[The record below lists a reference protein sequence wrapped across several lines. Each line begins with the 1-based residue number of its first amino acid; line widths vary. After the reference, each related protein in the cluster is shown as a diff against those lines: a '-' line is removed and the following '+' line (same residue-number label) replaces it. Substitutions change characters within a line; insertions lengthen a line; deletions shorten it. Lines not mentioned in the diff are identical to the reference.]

1 VTSKRG
7 HLALLGSFLLILLWS
22 AIHPRSY
29 FIWILEVFPA
39 IIGAIV
45 LIVIYPKVKLTMLV
59 YCLIWLHA
67 LVLILGGHWTYAEM
81 PLFNWLRDEF
91 GLARNYYDR
100 LGHVMQGFVP
110 AIIAREVLLRNQ
122 VVKGKGWLFFIVTCI
137 CLAISA
143 FYEFVEWWVAVSSGT
158 AADDFLATQGD
169 VWDTQ
174 WDMFMALCGAIVS
187 QLLLARWHD
196 RQLAALGRR
205 YSGNPSLR
213 HARKLLRA
221 LPVLETGAASGG

>member
-1 VTSKRG
+1 MKTARI

-22 AIHPRSY
+22 AIHPKSH
-29 FIWILEVFPA
+29 FIWFLEVVPA

-45 LIVIYPKVKLTMLV
+45 LIAIYPKVRLTMLL

-67 LVLILGGHWTYAEM
+67 LVLILGGYWTYAEM

-91 GLARNYYDR
+91 GLVRNYYNR

-110 AIIAREVLLRNQ
+110 AMIAREILLR
-122 VVKGKGWLFFIVTCI
+122 KGIVNGRGWLFFIVACI

-143 FYEFVEWWVAVSSGT
+143 FYELIEWRVAVSSGT

-174 WDMFMALCGAIVS
+174 WDMLMALCGAVAS
-187 QLLLARWHD
+187 QLLLAGWHQ
-196 RQLAALGRR
+196 RQIA
-205 YSGNPSLR
+205 SLR
-213 HARKLLRA
+213 GR
-221 LPVLETGAASGG
+221 

>member
-1 VTSKRG
+1 MTPKHW
-7 HLALLGSFLLILLWS
+7 HLALLGTFLLILLWS
-22 AIHPRSY
+22 GIRPFDY

-45 LIVIYPKVKLTMLV
+45 LIAIYPKIRLTMLV

-110 AIIAREVLLRNQ
+110 AIIAREVFLRNKI
-122 VVKGKGWLFFIVTCI
+122 VNGRDWLFFIVTCV

-143 FYEFVEWWVAVSSGT
+143 FYEFIEWWVAVSSGT

-174 WDMFMALCGAIVS
+174 WDMFMALCGAIAS

-196 RQLAALGRR
+196 RQLADLGRR
-205 YSGNPSLR
+205 QSENLN
-213 HARKLLRA
+213 
-221 LPVLETGAASGG
+221 

>member
-1 VTSKRG
+1 MTTKHW
-7 HLALLGSFLLILLWS
+7 HLALLGTFLLILVWS

-45 LIVIYPKVKLTMLV
+45 LVAIYPKIKLTMLV

-110 AIIAREVLLRNQ
+110 AIIAREVFLRNQ
-122 VVKGKGWLFFIVTCI
+122 TVKGRGWLFFIVTCV

-174 WDMFMALCGAIVS
+174 WDMFMALCGAVAS

-205 YSGNPSLR
+205 
-213 HARKLLRA
+213 
-221 LPVLETGAASGG
+221 

>member
-1 VTSKRG
+1 MKPSIWHG
-7 HLALLGSFLLILLWS
+7 WLLASFLAILIWS
-22 AIHPRSY
+22 GVHPKDH

-45 LIVIYPKVKLTMLV
+45 LVAIYPKIKLTMLV

-67 LVLILGGHWTYAEM
+67 LVLILGGYWTYAEM

-100 LGHVMQGFVP
+100 LGHLMQGAVP
-110 AIIAREVLLRNQ
+110 AIIAREILLRKA
-122 VVKGKGWLFFIVTCI
+122 VVNGRGWLFFIVTCI

-143 FYEFVEWWVAVSSGT
+143 FYEFFEWWVAVYSGT

-187 QLLLARWHD
+187 QILLARWHD
-196 RQLAALGRR
+196 RQLAALGRG
-205 YSGNPSLR
+205 YSGNRS
-213 HARKLLRA
+213 
-221 LPVLETGAASGG
+221 